1 MFHSDIIKIAVGCGW
16 QVSITACGDNSFYF
30 DFQRITRNG
39 LPFSFTAAMTGG
51 RISSLVDEI
60 ISFVDALDPERYACE
75 WMENKGDVS
84 PASYLKTVNDMDEMR
99 TMHGCLP
106 LSFPRQPKR
115 EYPFSTCRGS
125 ISTESQT

>member
-1 MFHSDIIKIAVGCGW
+1 MFHSDIIKIAVGCCL

-99 TMHGCLP
+99 THAWLLAVELSTAAEKGISLLDLP
-106 LSFPRQPKR
+106 WFNLN
-115 EYPFSTCRGS
+115 
-125 ISTESQT
+125 

>member
-51 RISSLVDEI
+51 RISSI
-60 ISFVDALDPERYACE
+60 
-75 WMENKGDVS
+75 GDVCVDG
-84 PASYLKTVNDMDEMR
+84 ASVNTEISC
-99 TMHGCLP
+99 CLP
-106 LSFPRQPKR
+106 HGVQKLRLNLHSKITLPHSPVCFFCVPYAKLAAYNILNNR
-115 EYPFSTCRGS
+115 
-125 ISTESQT
+125 

>member
-16 QVSITACGDNSFYF
+16 QVSITACGNNSFYF

-60 ISFVDALDPERYACE
+60 ISFVDALDPERYAGE
-75 WMENKGDVS
+75 WLEISGDLS
-84 PASYLKTVNDMDEMR
+84 PSRYFQAVTDMDDIR
-99 TMHGCLP
+99 TRAWLLALD
-106 LSFPRQPKR
+106 LSEIAEGGDKLLNFPWYRWN
-115 EYPFSTCRGS
+115 
-125 ISTESQT
+125 

>member
-84 PASYLKTVNDMDEMR
+84 PARYLKTIDDMDEMR
-99 TMHGCLP
+99 THAWLLAVELSTAAEKGKSLLDLP
-106 LSFPRQPKR
+106 WYSLN
-115 EYPFSTCRGS
+115 
-125 ISTESQT
+125 

>member
-1 MFHSDIIKIAVGCGW
+1 MIHSDIIRIAAGCGW

-60 ISFVDALDPERYACE
+60 ISFVDALDPERYAGE
-75 WMENKGDVS
+75 WLEISGDLS
-84 PASYLKTVNDMDEMR
+84 PSRYFQAVTDMDDIR
-99 TMHGCLP
+99 TRAWLLALD
-106 LSFPRQPKR
+106 LSEIAESGDKLLNFPWYRWN
-115 EYPFSTCRGS
+115 
-125 ISTESQT
+125 

>member
-1 MFHSDIIKIAVGCGW
+1 MIHSDIIRIAAGCGW

-60 ISFVDALDPERYACE
+60 ISFVDALDPERYAGE
-75 WMENKGDVS
+75 WLEISGDLS
-84 PASYLKTVNDMDEMR
+84 PSRYFQAVTDMDDIR
-99 TMHGCLP
+99 TRAWLLALD
-106 LSFPRQPKR
+106 LSEIAEEGDKLLNFPWYRWN
-115 EYPFSTCRGS
+115 
-125 ISTESQT
+125 